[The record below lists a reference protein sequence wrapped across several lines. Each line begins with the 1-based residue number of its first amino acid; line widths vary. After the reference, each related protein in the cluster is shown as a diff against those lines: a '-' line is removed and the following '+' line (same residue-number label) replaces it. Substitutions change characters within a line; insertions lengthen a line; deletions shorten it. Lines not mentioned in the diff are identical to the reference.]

1 MVTGTKSGSKV
12 FQLHAVAWD
21 GQGMGVI
28 DIQRQKGDLFFLWLP
43 GKMFAHFSTSAVT

>member
-21 GQGMGVI
+21 GPGMGVI
-28 DIQRQKGDLFFLWLP
+28 DIQ
-43 GKMFAHFSTSAVT
+43 